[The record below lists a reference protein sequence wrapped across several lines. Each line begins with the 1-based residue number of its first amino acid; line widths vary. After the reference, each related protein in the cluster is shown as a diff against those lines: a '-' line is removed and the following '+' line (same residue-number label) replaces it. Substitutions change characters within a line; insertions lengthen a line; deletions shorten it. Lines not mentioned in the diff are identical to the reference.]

1 MLMSFK
7 LDSAEHGPRAE
18 ELIRE
23 ALRTH
28 EDPYV
33 RYPKTF
39 GAAALLTANGNIY
52 AERSLEYAGGW
63 GGEQAHAVLAALS
76 KKRLSEPR
84 DDSPPVMLAAA
95 SVRDGA
101 ARLVL
106 PCGRCCEDLKSH
118 IGPDADLDV
127 LGWDYGQLVLI
138 KLSTLLPFPGGR
150 VDFGLNIEK
159 YRT

>member
-1 MLMSFK
+1 MLLMSFR

-39 GAAALLTANGNIY
+39 GAAALLTAAGNIY
-52 AERSLEYAGGW
+52 AERTAEDVDGFGRS
-63 GGEQAHAVLAALS
+63 AHAVLAALS
-76 KKRLSEPR
+76 KKQMAEPR
-84 DDSPPVMLAAA
+84 DDSLPVMLAAIE
-95 SVRDGA
+95 VRDGA
-101 ARLVL
+101 VRLVL
-106 PCGRCCEDLKSH
+106 PCGRCLEDLKAH
-118 IGPDADLDV
+118 LGPEADLDIV
-127 LGWDYGQLVLI
+127 GWDYGQLVLI
-138 KLSTLLPFPGGR
+138 KLSILLPFPGGR
-150 VDFGLNIEK
+150 VDFGLNAEK